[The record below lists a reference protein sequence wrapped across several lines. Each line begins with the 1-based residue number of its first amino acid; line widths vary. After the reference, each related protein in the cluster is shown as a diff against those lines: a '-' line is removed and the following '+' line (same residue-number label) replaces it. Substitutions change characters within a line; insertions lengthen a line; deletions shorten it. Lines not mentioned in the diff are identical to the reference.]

1 MLICCGARIVQI
13 RSGWMVRICCELG
26 QLALRSVP
34 PERGLSQS
42 AAAGQP
48 RKRLKKTKHV
58 IFVGYAARPVE
69 CSKLHRASWDNSR
82 SVCEFEIQIRTSLKP
97 VES

>member
-1 MLICCGARIVQI
+1 MLICCGARIVPI
-13 RSGWMVRICCELG
+13 RSGWTVRMCCELG

-42 AAAGQP
+42 AAAG
-48 RKRLKKTKHV
+48 HCE
-58 IFVGYAARPVE
+58 YAAIWE
-69 CSKLHRASWDNSR
+69 NSR
-82 SVCEFEIQIRTSLKP
+82 SVCEFEIPIRTLLKP